1 MHHDWAHFVHK
12 VQKFNS
18 IERRTTI
25 VRHLLN
31 IATMKSAQILTLL
44 SLAVPA
50 FAATGLEVDVYEGP
64 TECEDESKVKAGD
77 YVVDIHYVG
86 TIDESSEAGEKGKQ
100 FDSSVGRGQT
110 FDFQIGV
117 GQVIKGCKYKY
128 THRFVHEEHMLLPS
142 AEPFNLSQVV
152 FRTTS
157 NLTLNSTSYYRGRR
171 NCWTL
176 CGSQGYRCHSS

>member
-64 TECEDESKVKAGD
+64 TECEDESKVKYGD

-86 TIDESSEAGEKGKQ
+86 TIDESSEAGEKGKK
-100 FDSSVGRGQT
+100 F
-110 FDFQIGV
+110 
-117 GQVIKGCKYKY
+117 
-128 THRFVHEEHMLLPS
+128 
-142 AEPFNLSQVV
+142 
-152 FRTTS
+152 
-157 NLTLNSTSYYRGRR
+157 
-171 NCWTL
+171 
-176 CGSQGYRCHSS
+176 